1 MAWMEIPGATRL
13 INLSLALLSISLFT
27 WGIGEGMFIYF
38 QPIYLQ
44 QLGASTMVIA
54 GVVSAFGAS
63 MMIAHIPAGLLADR
77 IGRKPLLVAAWTA
90 GVLSAFAMALA
101 RTLPLFIV
109 GYLFYGLTA
118 FVAAPLNSYLTA
130 ASGKFSPVR
139 AMTLASAAYNL
150 GAVVGPVTGGWIGNH
165 TGLRIVY
172 FVSGGLFIVS
182 TVILLFLR
190 AQPRE
195 RRDPEAPPASLLTN
209 TRFIS
214 FLGIAFLA
222 VFVMYLPQPLTPNF
236 LQDVRHLSLESIGL
250 LGSAGSL
257 GNAVLNLVLGQFA
270 ARTGFLLAQVCVG
283 LFSLLIWKGTGVPWY
298 ALGYFVLGG
307 FRASRSLIYAQVRP
321 IIHTAQMGL
330 AYGVA
335 ETFNSLAVVLAP
347 LLAGVLY
354 TRNPVWVFPVSLG
367 LGGIALVVSAI
378 FSPHDGAAAVPPA
391 IVRSS
396 EG

>member
-1 MAWMEIPGATRL
+1 M
-13 INLSLALLSISLFT
+13 SLDLVLLFVSLFT

-77 IGRKPLLVAAWTA
+77 IGRKPLLVAAWAA
-90 GVLSAFAMALA
+90 GVVSAFAMALA
-101 RTLPLFIV
+101 RSLPLFVI

-118 FVAAPLNSYLTA
+118 FVAAPLNSYVTA
-130 ASGKFSPVR
+130 ARGKLSPVR
-139 AMTLASAAYNL
+139 VMTLASAAYNL
-150 GAVVGPVTGGWIGNH
+150 GAVIGPATGGWIGNH
-165 TGLRIVY
+165 TSLRIVY
-172 FVSGGLFIVS
+172 FVSGGLFIIS

-190 AQPRE
+190 SQPSE
-195 RRDPEAPPASLLTN
+195 AHGPETSPASLLTN
-209 TRFIS
+209 TRFLS
-214 FLGIAFLA
+214 FLGIAFLTM
-222 VFVMYLPQPLTPNF
+222 FVMYLPQPLTPNF

-257 GNAVLNLVLGQFA
+257 GNAVLNLILGQFA

-298 ALGYFVLGG
+298 ALGYFVMGG

-321 IIHTAQMGL
+321 LIHSAQMGL

-347 LLAGVLY
+347 LLAGIIY
-354 TRNPVWVFPVSLG
+354 TRNPIQVFPISLG
-367 LGGIALVVSAI
+367 LGALALVVSAA
-378 FSPHDGAAAVPPA
+378 FTPHDKAAAAPPV
-391 IVRSS
+391 ITRSP